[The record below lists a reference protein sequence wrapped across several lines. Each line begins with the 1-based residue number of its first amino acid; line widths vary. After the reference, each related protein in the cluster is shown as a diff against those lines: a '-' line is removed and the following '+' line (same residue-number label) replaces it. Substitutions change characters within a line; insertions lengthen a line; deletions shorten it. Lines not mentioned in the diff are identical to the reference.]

1 MKLWVYVSVNL
12 RGRWWVAVYE
22 GDCMWWVNGVKT

>member
-22 GDCMWWVNGVKT
+22 GDCTWWVNGV